1 MSVIAL
7 LSTTPARSENTSE
20 EVAGAVEALGDYDV
34 DPTLTAMGT
43 IIETDDVGELFA
55 AVEAAHR
62 AVDADRVT
70 TKLEIDHERDRDR
83 GASAR
88 VSAVE
93 EMLGDGSASD
103 GPAGTNTTTDDS
115 EELDSVD
122 MSGHAPED
130 TEDAPEEDAGMKGG
144 DYKTADSE
152 ADDEPISEKYGEE
165 TDGSSSD

>member
-7 LSTTPARSENTSE
+7 LSTTPTRNENTSDE
-20 EVAGAVEALGDYDV
+20 IAGAVEALGDYDV
-34 DPTLTAMGT
+34 DSTLTAMGT
-43 IIETDDVGELFA
+43 IVEADDVGELFA

-83 GASAR
+83 DASAR

-93 EMLGDGSASD
+93 ERLGETSSTEATAEND
-103 GPAGTNTTTDDS
+103 TTDDT

-130 TEDAPEEDAGMKGG
+130 TEDAPEGDAGMKGG

-152 ADDEPISEKYGEE
+152 ADDEPISEKYEE
-165 TDGSSSD
+165 DDTASKD